1 MNDRRDIYAVI
12 NIGSS
17 SLAGLL
23 ATKSPEGRVEPI
35 SAYRIPSGSCVRQG
49 SIHNIEE
56 AAQRISSLLDALSK
70 DLPEEATITGVYV
83 GLECRSMRSEHY
95 DAFIDL
101 GTEGSVVTPEHL
113 LTLKDQ
119 VSDASYPGMTILSI
133 TEPRYSCDGKREPN
147 PRGVRCHRLEAQY
160 LLLIARQ
167 NIIINVRETI
177 EDRLGLRLLGILP
190 TPIAEATATMTME
203 EMALGCA
210 YVNIGGG
217 TTSITIYKERFPL
230 ALFVLPLGGNNITRD
245 LTQLSIPLLD
255 ADAERMKVEHGSM
268 NLSVSRTQEIVATSV
283 DGTSTKR
290 FSQLEVN
297 RYINARILEILS
309 NVVSIIHEA
318 GCSESIPKGFV
329 FAGGVT
335 KTDYF
340 YETLRKLSPEY
351 RKASLRRDIYE
362 EGSNT
367 DLLEHYI
374 TEIALAYQATEPSVI
389 YTLRPLDS
397 LLHEESSP
405 APAEPAPPVS
415 EPLAEEEAKTYT
427 YTTIGEVQAPSV
439 AEADEDDFED
449 DDDFEDEELP
459 HDERPKA
466 KKSWSIDT
474 LKKGLSSLFG
484 TNDSGDD
491 Y

>member
-1 MNDRRDIYAVI
+1 M
-12 NIGSS
+12 
-17 SLAGLL
+17 
-23 ATKSPEGRVEPI
+23 
-35 SAYRIPSGSCVRQG
+35 RQG

-56 AAQRISSLLDALSK
+56 AAQRISSLVDALSK

-101 GTEGSVVTPEHL
+101 GPEGSVVTPEHL

-119 VSDASYPGMTILSI
+119 VNDASYPGMTILSV
-133 TEPRYSCDGKREPN
+133 TEPRYLCDGKREPN
-147 PRGVRCHRLEAQY
+147 PRGVRCRRLEAQY
-160 LLLIARQ
+160 LLLVARQ

-190 TPIAEATATMTME
+190 TPIAEATATMTLE

-283 DGTSTKR
+283 DGSSTKR
-290 FSQLEVN
+290 FSQIEVN

-367 DLLEHYI
+367 ALLEHYI
-374 TEIALAYQATEPSVI
+374 TEIALAYQATEPSVT
-389 YTLRPLDS
+389 YTLRSLDS
-397 LLHEESSP
+397 LLQEEPTP
-405 APAEPAPPVS
+405 APVEPATSVS

-427 YTTIGEVQAPSV
+427 YTTIGEAQVAPI
-439 AEADEDDFED
+439 EEEEDDF
-449 DDDFEDEELP
+449 DEEEQEEP
-459 HDERPKA
+459 THEERSKH
-466 KKSWSIDT
+466 KRSWSFDSVM
-474 LKKGLSSLFG
+474 KGINSLFG
-484 TNDSGDD
+484 SNDSGDD

>member
-35 SAYRIPSGSCVRQG
+35 SAYRIPSGGCVRQG

-101 GTEGSVVTPEHL
+101 GPEGSVVTPEHL

-119 VSDASYPGMTILSI
+119 VNDASYPGMTILSV
-133 TEPRYSCDGKREPN
+133 TEPRYLCDGKREPN
-147 PRGVRCHRLEAQY
+147 PRGVRCRRLEAQY
-160 LLLIARQ
+160 LLLVARQ

-190 TPIAEATATMTME
+190 TPIAEATATMTLE

-283 DGTSTKR
+283 DGSSTKR
-290 FSQLEVN
+290 FSQIEVN

-362 EGSNT
+362 EGSST
-367 DLLEHYI
+367 ALLEHYI
-374 TEIALAYQATEPSVI
+374 TEIALAYQATEPSVT
-389 YTLRPLDS
+389 YTLRSLDS
-397 LLHEESSP
+397 LLQEEPTP
-405 APAEPAPPVS
+405 APVEPATSVS
-415 EPLAEEEAKTYT
+415 DPLAEEEAKTYT
-427 YTTIGEVQAPSV
+427 YTTIGEAQVAPI
-439 AEADEDDFED
+439 EEEEDDF
-449 DDDFEDEELP
+449 DEEEQEEP
-459 HDERPKA
+459 THEERSKH
-466 KKSWSIDT
+466 KRSWSFDSVM
-474 LKKGLSSLFG
+474 KGINSLFG
-484 TNDSGDD
+484 SNDSGDD

>member
-35 SAYRIPSGSCVRQG
+35 SAYRIPSGGCVRQG

-56 AAQRISSLLDALSK
+56 AAQRISSLVDALSK

-101 GTEGSVVTPEHL
+101 GPEGSVVTPEHL

-119 VSDASYPGMTILSI
+119 VNDASYPGMTILSV
-133 TEPRYSCDGKREPN
+133 TEPRYLCDGKREPN
-147 PRGVRCHRLEAQY
+147 PRGVRCRRLEAQY
-160 LLLIARQ
+160 LLLVARQ

-190 TPIAEATATMTME
+190 TPIAEATATMTLE

-283 DGTSTKR
+283 DGSSTKR
-290 FSQLEVN
+290 FSQIEVN

-367 DLLEHYI
+367 ALLEHYI
-374 TEIALAYQATEPSVI
+374 TEIALAYQATEPSVT
-389 YTLRPLDS
+389 YTLRSLDS
-397 LLHEESSP
+397 LLQEEPTP
-405 APAEPAPPVS
+405 APVEPATSVS

-427 YTTIGEVQAPSV
+427 YTTIGEAQVTPI
-439 AEADEDDFED
+439 EEDDEDDF
-449 DDDFEDEELP
+449 DEEEYEEP
-459 HDERPKA
+459 THEERSKH
-466 KKSWSIDT
+466 KRSWSFDSVM
-474 LKKGLSSLFG
+474 KGINSLFG
-484 TNDSGDD
+484 SNDSGDD

>member
-35 SAYRIPSGSCVRQG
+35 SAYRIPSGGCVRQG

-56 AAQRISSLLDALSK
+56 AAQRISSLVDALSK

-101 GTEGSVVTPEHL
+101 GPEGSVVTPEHL

-119 VSDASYPGMTILSI
+119 VNDASYPGMTILSV
-133 TEPRYSCDGKREPN
+133 TEPRYLCDGKREPN
-147 PRGVRCHRLEAQY
+147 PRGVRCRRLEAQY
-160 LLLIARQ
+160 LLLVARQ

-190 TPIAEATATMTME
+190 TPIAEATATMTLE

-283 DGTSTKR
+283 DGSSTKR
-290 FSQLEVN
+290 FSQIEVN

-367 DLLEHYI
+367 ALLEHYI
-374 TEIALAYQATEPSVI
+374 TEIALAYQATEPSVT
-389 YTLRPLDS
+389 YTLRSLDS
-397 LLHEESSP
+397 LLQEEPTP
-405 APAEPAPPVS
+405 APVEPATSVS

-427 YTTIGEVQAPSV
+427 YTTIGEAQVTPIE
-439 AEADEDDFED
+439 EADEDDF
-449 DDDFEDEELP
+449 DEEEYEEP
-459 HDERPKA
+459 THEERSKH
-466 KKSWSIDT
+466 KRSWSFDSVM
-474 LKKGLSSLFG
+474 KGINSLFG
-484 TNDSGDD
+484 SNDSGDD

>member
-35 SAYRIPSGSCVRQG
+35 SAYRIPSGGCVRQG

-56 AAQRISSLLDALSK
+56 AAQRISSLVDALSK

-101 GTEGSVVTPEHL
+101 GPEGSVVTPEHL

-119 VSDASYPGMTILSI
+119 VNDASYPGMTILSV
-133 TEPRYSCDGKREPN
+133 TEPRYLCDGKREPN

-160 LLLIARQ
+160 LLLVARQ

-190 TPIAEATATMTME
+190 TPIAEATATMTLE

-230 ALFVLPLGGNNITRD
+230 ALFALPLGGNNITRD

-283 DGTSTKR
+283 DGSSTKR
-290 FSQLEVN
+290 FSQIEVN

-367 DLLEHYI
+367 ALLEHYI
-374 TEIALAYQATEPSVI
+374 TEIALAYQATEPSVT

-397 LLHEESSP
+397 LLQEEPTP
-405 APAEPAPPVS
+405 APVEPATSVS

-427 YTTIGEVQAPSV
+427 YTTIGEAQVAPI
-439 AEADEDDFED
+439 EEDDEDDF
-449 DDDFEDEELP
+449 DEEEYEEP
-459 HDERPKA
+459 THEERSKH
-466 KKSWSIDT
+466 KRSWSFDSVM
-474 LKKGLSSLFG
+474 KGINSLFG
-484 TNDSGDD
+484 SNDSGDD

>member
-35 SAYRIPSGSCVRQG
+35 SAYRIPSGGCVRQG

-101 GTEGSVVTPEHL
+101 GPEGSVVTPEHL

-119 VSDASYPGMTILSI
+119 VNDASYPGMTILSV
-133 TEPRYSCDGKREPN
+133 TEPRYLCDGKREPN
-147 PRGVRCHRLEAQY
+147 PRGVRCRRLEAQY
-160 LLLIARQ
+160 LLLVARQ

-177 EDRLGLRLLGILP
+177 KDRLGLRLLGILP
-190 TPIAEATATMTME
+190 TPIAEATATMTLE

-283 DGTSTKR
+283 DGSSTKR
-290 FSQLEVN
+290 FSQIEVN

-367 DLLEHYI
+367 ALLEHYI
-374 TEIALAYQATEPSVI
+374 TEIALAYQATEPSVT
-389 YTLRPLDS
+389 YTLRSLDS
-397 LLHEESSP
+397 LLQEEPTP
-405 APAEPAPPVS
+405 APVEPATSVS

-427 YTTIGEVQAPSV
+427 YTTIGEAQVTPI
-439 AEADEDDFED
+439 EEDDEDDF
-449 DDDFEDEELP
+449 DEEEYEEP
-459 HDERPKA
+459 THEERSKH
-466 KKSWSIDT
+466 KRSWSFDSVM
-474 LKKGLSSLFG
+474 KGINSLFG
-484 TNDSGDD
+484 SNDSGDD

>member
-35 SAYRIPSGSCVRQG
+35 SAYRIPSGGCVRQG

-101 GTEGSVVTPEHL
+101 GPEGSVVTPEHL

-119 VSDASYPGMTILSI
+119 VNDASYPGMTILSV
-133 TEPRYSCDGKREPN
+133 TEPRYLCDGKREPN
-147 PRGVRCHRLEAQY
+147 PRGVRCRRLEAQY
-160 LLLIARQ
+160 LLLVARQ

-190 TPIAEATATMTME
+190 TPITEATATMTLE

-283 DGTSTKR
+283 DGSSTKR
-290 FSQLEVN
+290 FSQIEVN

-367 DLLEHYI
+367 ALLEHYI
-374 TEIALAYQATEPSVI
+374 TEIALAYQATEPSVT
-389 YTLRPLDS
+389 YTLRSLDS
-397 LLHEESSP
+397 LLQEEPTP
-405 APAEPAPPVS
+405 APVEPATSVS

-427 YTTIGEVQAPSV
+427 YTTIGEAQVAPI
-439 AEADEDDFED
+439 EEEEDDF
-449 DDDFEDEELP
+449 DEEEQEEP
-459 HDERPKA
+459 THEERSKH
-466 KKSWSIDT
+466 KRSWSFDSVM
-474 LKKGLSSLFG
+474 KGINSLFG
-484 TNDSGDD
+484 SNDSGDD

>member
-35 SAYRIPSGSCVRQG
+35 SAYRIPSGGCVRQG

-56 AAQRISSLLDALSK
+56 AAQRISSLVDALSK

-101 GTEGSVVTPEHL
+101 GPEGSVVTPEHL

-119 VSDASYPGMTILSI
+119 VNDASYPGMTILSV
-133 TEPRYSCDGKREPN
+133 TEPRYLCDGKREPN
-147 PRGVRCHRLEAQY
+147 PRGVRCRRLEAQY
-160 LLLIARQ
+160 LLLVARQ

-190 TPIAEATATMTME
+190 TPIAEATATMTLE

-283 DGTSTKR
+283 DGSSTKR
-290 FSQLEVN
+290 FSQIEVN

-367 DLLEHYI
+367 ALLEHYI
-374 TEIALAYQATEPSVI
+374 TEIALAYQATEPSVT

-397 LLHEESSP
+397 LLQEEPTP
-405 APAEPAPPVS
+405 APVEPATSVS

-427 YTTIGEVQAPSV
+427 YTTIGEAQVAPI
-439 AEADEDDFED
+439 EEEDDF
-449 DDDFEDEELP
+449 DEEEHEEP
-459 HDERPKA
+459 THEERSKH
-466 KKSWSIDT
+466 KRSWSFDSVM
-474 LKKGLSSLFG
+474 KGINSLFG
-484 TNDSGDD
+484 SNDSGDD

>member
-35 SAYRIPSGSCVRQG
+35 SAYRIPSGGCVRQG

-101 GTEGSVVTPEHL
+101 GPEGSVVTPEHL

-119 VSDASYPGMTILSI
+119 VNDASYPGMTILSV
-133 TEPRYSCDGKREPN
+133 TEPRYLCDGKREPN

-160 LLLIARQ
+160 LLLVARQ
-167 NIIINVRETI
+167 NIIINIRETI

-190 TPIAEATATMTME
+190 TPIAEATATMTLE

-283 DGTSTKR
+283 DGSSTKR
-290 FSQLEVN
+290 FSQIEVN

-367 DLLEHYI
+367 ALLEHYI
-374 TEIALAYQATEPSVI
+374 TEIALAYQATEPSVT
-389 YTLRPLDS
+389 YTLRSLDS
-397 LLHEESSP
+397 LLQEEPTP
-405 APAEPAPPVS
+405 APVEPATSVS

-427 YTTIGEVQAPSV
+427 YTTIGEAQVAPI
-439 AEADEDDFED
+439 EEDDEDDF
-449 DDDFEDEELP
+449 DEEEQEEP
-459 HDERPKA
+459 THEERSKH
-466 KKSWSIDT
+466 KRSWSFDSVM
-474 LKKGLSSLFG
+474 KGINSLFG
-484 TNDSGDD
+484 SNDSGDD

>member
-35 SAYRIPSGSCVRQG
+35 SAYRIPSGGCVRQG

-56 AAQRISSLLDALSK
+56 AAQRISSLVDALSK

-101 GTEGSVVTPEHL
+101 GPEGSVVTPEHL

-119 VSDASYPGMTILSI
+119 VNDASYPGMTILSV
-133 TEPRYSCDGKREPN
+133 TEPRYLCDGKREPN
-147 PRGVRCHRLEAQY
+147 PRGVRCRRLEAQY
-160 LLLIARQ
+160 LLLVARQ

-190 TPIAEATATMTME
+190 TPIAEATATMTLE

-283 DGTSTKR
+283 DGSSTKR
-290 FSQLEVN
+290 FSQIEVN

-367 DLLEHYI
+367 ALLEHYI
-374 TEIALAYQATEPSVI
+374 TEIALAYQATEPSVT

-397 LLHEESSP
+397 LLQEEPTP
-405 APAEPAPPVS
+405 APVEPATSVS

-427 YTTIGEVQAPSV
+427 YTTIGEAQVAPIE
-439 AEADEDDFED
+439 EADEDDF
-449 DDDFEDEELP
+449 DEEEYEEP
-459 HDERPKA
+459 THEERSKH
-466 KKSWSIDT
+466 KRSWSFDSVM
-474 LKKGLSSLFG
+474 KGINSLFG
-484 TNDSGDD
+484 SNDSGDD

>member
-35 SAYRIPSGSCVRQG
+35 SAYRIPSGGCVRQG

-101 GTEGSVVTPEHL
+101 GPEGSVVTPEHL

-119 VSDASYPGMTILSI
+119 VSDASYPGMTILSV
-133 TEPRYSCDGKREPN
+133 TEPRYLCDGKREPN
-147 PRGVRCHRLEAQY
+147 PRGVRCRRLEAQY
-160 LLLIARQ
+160 LLLVARQ

-190 TPIAEATATMTME
+190 TPIAEATATMTLE

-283 DGTSTKR
+283 DGSSTKR
-290 FSQLEVN
+290 FSQIEVN

-362 EGSNT
+362 EGSST
-367 DLLEHYI
+367 ALLEHYI
-374 TEIALAYQATEPSVI
+374 TEIALAYQATEPSVT
-389 YTLRPLDS
+389 YTLRSLDS
-397 LLHEESSP
+397 LLQEEPTP
-405 APAEPAPPVS
+405 APVEPATSVS

-427 YTTIGEVQAPSV
+427 YTTIGEAQVAPI
-439 AEADEDDFED
+439 EEEEDDF
-449 DDDFEDEELP
+449 DEEEYEEP
-459 HDERPKA
+459 THEERSKH
-466 KKSWSIDT
+466 KRSWSFDSVM
-474 LKKGLSSLFG
+474 KGINSLFG
-484 TNDSGDD
+484 SNDSGDD

>member
-35 SAYRIPSGSCVRQG
+35 SAYRIPSGGCVRQG

-101 GTEGSVVTPEHL
+101 GPEGSVVTPEHL

-119 VSDASYPGMTILSI
+119 VNDASYPGMTILSV
-133 TEPRYSCDGKREPN
+133 TEPRYLCDGKREPN
-147 PRGVRCHRLEAQY
+147 PRGVRCRRLEAQY
-160 LLLIARQ
+160 LLLVARQ

-190 TPIAEATATMTME
+190 TPIAEATATMTLE

-283 DGTSTKR
+283 DGSSTKR
-290 FSQLEVN
+290 FSQIEVN

-318 GCSESIPKGFV
+318 GCSEGFV

-367 DLLEHYI
+367 ALLEHYI
-374 TEIALAYQATEPSVI
+374 TEIALAYQATEPSVT

-397 LLHEESSP
+397 LLQEEPTP
-405 APAEPAPPVS
+405 APVEPATSVS

-427 YTTIGEVQAPSV
+427 YTTIGEAQVAPI
-439 AEADEDDFED
+439 EEDDEDDF
-449 DDDFEDEELP
+449 DEEEHEEP
-459 HDERPKA
+459 THEERSKH
-466 KKSWSIDT
+466 KRSWSFDSVM
-474 LKKGLSSLFG
+474 KGINSLFG
-484 TNDSGDD
+484 SNDSGDD

>member
-35 SAYRIPSGSCVRQG
+35 SAYRIPSGGCVRQG

-56 AAQRISSLLDALSK
+56 AAQRISSLVDALSK

-101 GTEGSVVTPEHL
+101 GPEGSVVTPEHL

-119 VSDASYPGMTILSI
+119 VNDASYPGMTILSV
-133 TEPRYSCDGKREPN
+133 TEPRYLCDGKREPN
-147 PRGVRCHRLEAQY
+147 PRGVRCRRLEAQY
-160 LLLIARQ
+160 LLLVARQ

-190 TPIAEATATMTME
+190 TPIAEATATMTLE

-283 DGTSTKR
+283 DGSSTKR
-290 FSQLEVN
+290 FSQIEVN

-367 DLLEHYI
+367 ALLEHYI
-374 TEIALAYQATEPSVI
+374 TEIALAYQATEPSVT

-397 LLHEESSP
+397 LLQEEPTP
-405 APAEPAPPVS
+405 APVEPATSVS

-427 YTTIGEVQAPSV
+427 YTTIGEAQVAPV
-439 AEADEDDFED
+439 EEEEDDF
-449 DDDFEDEELP
+449 DEEEQEEP
-459 HDERPKA
+459 THEERSKH
-466 KKSWSIDT
+466 KRSWSFDSVM
-474 LKKGLSSLFG
+474 KGINSLFG
-484 TNDSGDD
+484 SNDSGDD

>member
-35 SAYRIPSGSCVRQG
+35 SAYRIPSGGCVRQG

-101 GTEGSVVTPEHL
+101 GPEGSVVTPEHL

-119 VSDASYPGMTILSI
+119 VNDASYPGMTILSV
-133 TEPRYSCDGKREPN
+133 TEPRYLCDGKREPN
-147 PRGVRCHRLEAQY
+147 PRGVRCRRLEAQY
-160 LLLIARQ
+160 LLLVARQ

-190 TPIAEATATMTME
+190 TPIAEATATMTLE

-283 DGTSTKR
+283 DGSSTKR
-290 FSQLEVN
+290 FSQIEVN

-362 EGSNT
+362 EGSST
-367 DLLEHYI
+367 ALLEHYI
-374 TEIALAYQATEPSVI
+374 TEIALAYQATEPSVT

-397 LLHEESSP
+397 LLQEEPTP
-405 APAEPAPPVS
+405 APVEPATSVS

-427 YTTIGEVQAPSV
+427 YTTIGEAQVAPI
-439 AEADEDDFED
+439 EEEEDDF
-449 DDDFEDEELP
+449 DEEEQEEP
-459 HDERPKA
+459 THEERSKH
-466 KKSWSIDT
+466 KRSWSFDSVM
-474 LKKGLSSLFG
+474 KGINSLFG
-484 TNDSGDD
+484 SNDSGDD

>member
-35 SAYRIPSGSCVRQG
+35 SAYRIPSGGCVRQG

-101 GTEGSVVTPEHL
+101 GPEGSVVTPEHL

-119 VSDASYPGMTILSI
+119 VSDASYPGMTILSV
-133 TEPRYSCDGKREPN
+133 TEPRYLCDGKREPN
-147 PRGVRCHRLEAQY
+147 PRGVRCRRLEAQY
-160 LLLIARQ
+160 LLLVARQ

-190 TPIAEATATMTME
+190 TPIAEATATMTLE

-283 DGTSTKR
+283 DGSSTKR
-290 FSQLEVN
+290 FSQIEVN

-362 EGSNT
+362 EGSST
-367 DLLEHYI
+367 ALLEHYI
-374 TEIALAYQATEPSVI
+374 TEIALAYQATEPSVT
-389 YTLRPLDS
+389 YTLRSLDS
-397 LLHEESSP
+397 LLQEESTP
-405 APAEPAPPVS
+405 APVEPATSVS

-427 YTTIGEVQAPSV
+427 YTTIGEAQVTPI
-439 AEADEDDFED
+439 EEDDEDDF
-449 DDDFEDEELP
+449 DEEEYEEP
-459 HDERPKA
+459 THEERSKH
-466 KKSWSIDT
+466 KRSWSFDSVM
-474 LKKGLSSLFG
+474 KGINSLFG
-484 TNDSGDD
+484 SNDSGDD

>member
-35 SAYRIPSGSCVRQG
+35 SAYRIPSGGCVRQG

-101 GTEGSVVTPEHL
+101 GPEGSVVTPEHL

-119 VSDASYPGMTILSI
+119 VNDASYPGMTILSV
-133 TEPRYSCDGKREPN
+133 TEPRYLCDGKREPN
-147 PRGVRCHRLEAQY
+147 PRGVRCRRLEAQY
-160 LLLIARQ
+160 LLLVARQ

-190 TPIAEATATMTME
+190 TPIAEATATMTLE

-268 NLSVSRTQEIVATSV
+268 NLSVSRTQEIIATSV
-283 DGTSTKR
+283 DGSSTKR
-290 FSQLEVN
+290 FSQIEVN

-367 DLLEHYI
+367 ALLEHYI
-374 TEIALAYQATEPSVI
+374 TEIALAYQATEPSVT

-397 LLHEESSP
+397 LLQEEPTP
-405 APAEPAPPVS
+405 APVEPATSVS

-427 YTTIGEVQAPSV
+427 YTTIGEAQVTPIE
-439 AEADEDDFED
+439 EADEDDF
-449 DDDFEDEELP
+449 DEEEYEEP
-459 HDERPKA
+459 THEERSKH
-466 KKSWSIDT
+466 KRSWSFDSVM
-474 LKKGLSSLFG
+474 KGINSLFG
-484 TNDSGDD
+484 SNDSGDD

>member
-35 SAYRIPSGSCVRQG
+35 SAYRIPSGGCVRQG

-101 GTEGSVVTPEHL
+101 GPEGSVVTPEHL

-119 VSDASYPGMTILSI
+119 VNDASYPGMTILSV
-133 TEPRYSCDGKREPN
+133 TEPRYLCDGKREPN
-147 PRGVRCHRLEAQY
+147 PRGVRCRRLEAQY
-160 LLLIARQ
+160 LLLVARQ

-190 TPIAEATATMTME
+190 TPIAEATATMTLE

-283 DGTSTKR
+283 DGSSTKR
-290 FSQLEVN
+290 FSQIEVN

-362 EGSNT
+362 EGSST
-367 DLLEHYI
+367 ALLEHYI
-374 TEIALAYQATEPSVI
+374 TEIALAYQATEPSVT

-397 LLHEESSP
+397 LLQEEPTP
-405 APAEPAPPVS
+405 APVEPATSVS

-427 YTTIGEVQAPSV
+427 YTTIGEAQVTPIE
-439 AEADEDDFED
+439 EADEDDF
-449 DDDFEDEELP
+449 DEEEYEEP
-459 HDERPKA
+459 THEERSKH
-466 KKSWSIDT
+466 KRSWSFDSVM
-474 LKKGLSSLFG
+474 KGINSLFG
-484 TNDSGDD
+484 SNDSGDD

>member
-23 ATKSPEGRVEPI
+23 ASKSPEGRVEPI
-35 SAYRIPSGSCVRQG
+35 SAYRIPSGGCVRQG

-56 AAQRISSLLDALSK
+56 AAQRISSLVDALSK

-101 GTEGSVVTPEHL
+101 GPEGSVVTPEHL

-119 VSDASYPGMTILSI
+119 VNDASYPGMTILSV
-133 TEPRYSCDGKREPN
+133 TEPRYLCDGKREPN
-147 PRGVRCHRLEAQY
+147 PRGVRCRRLEAQY
-160 LLLIARQ
+160 LLLVARQ

-190 TPIAEATATMTME
+190 TPIAEATATMTLE

-283 DGTSTKR
+283 DGSSTKR
-290 FSQLEVN
+290 FSQIEVN

-367 DLLEHYI
+367 ALLEHYI
-374 TEIALAYQATEPSVI
+374 TEIALAYQATEPSVT
-389 YTLRPLDS
+389 YTLRSLDS
-397 LLHEESSP
+397 LLQEEPTP
-405 APAEPAPPVS
+405 APVEPATSVS

-427 YTTIGEVQAPSV
+427 YTTIGEAQVTPI
-439 AEADEDDFED
+439 EEDDEDDF
-449 DDDFEDEELP
+449 DEEEYEEP
-459 HDERPKA
+459 THEERSKH
-466 KKSWSIDT
+466 KRSWSFDSVM
-474 LKKGLSSLFG
+474 KGINSLFG
-484 TNDSGDD
+484 SNDSGDD

>member
-35 SAYRIPSGSCVRQG
+35 SAYRIPSGGCVRQG

-101 GTEGSVVTPEHL
+101 GPEGSVVTPEHL

-119 VSDASYPGMTILSI
+119 VNDASYPGMTILSV
-133 TEPRYSCDGKREPN
+133 TEPRYLCDGKREPN
-147 PRGVRCHRLEAQY
+147 PRGVRCRRLEAQY
-160 LLLIARQ
+160 LLLVARQ

-190 TPIAEATATMTME
+190 TPIAEATATMTLE

-283 DGTSTKR
+283 DGSSTKR
-290 FSQLEVN
+290 FSQIEVN

-362 EGSNT
+362 EGSST
-367 DLLEHYI
+367 ALLEHYI
-374 TEIALAYQATEPSVI
+374 TEIALAYQATEPSVT
-389 YTLRPLDS
+389 YTLRSLDS
-397 LLHEESSP
+397 LLQEEPTP
-405 APAEPAPPVS
+405 APVEPATSVS

-427 YTTIGEVQAPSV
+427 YTTIGEAQVAPV
-439 AEADEDDFED
+439 EEEEDDF
-449 DDDFEDEELP
+449 DEEEHEEP
-459 HDERPKA
+459 THEERSKH
-466 KKSWSIDT
+466 KRSWSFDSVM
-474 LKKGLSSLFG
+474 KGINSLFG
-484 TNDSGDD
+484 SNDSGDD

>member
-35 SAYRIPSGSCVRQG
+35 SAYRIPSGGCVRQG

-56 AAQRISSLLDALSK
+56 AAQRISSLIDALSK

-101 GTEGSVVTPEHL
+101 GPEGSVVTPEHL

-119 VSDASYPGMTILSI
+119 VNDASYPGMTILSV
-133 TEPRYSCDGKREPN
+133 TEPRYLCDGKREPN
-147 PRGVRCHRLEAQY
+147 PRGVRCRRLEAQY
-160 LLLIARQ
+160 LLLVARQ

-190 TPIAEATATMTME
+190 TPIAEATATMTLE

-283 DGTSTKR
+283 DGSSTKR
-290 FSQLEVN
+290 FSQIEVN

-367 DLLEHYI
+367 ALLEHYI
-374 TEIALAYQATEPSVI
+374 TEIALAYQATEPSVT
-389 YTLRPLDS
+389 YTLRSLDS
-397 LLHEESSP
+397 LLQEEPTP
-405 APAEPAPPVS
+405 APVEPATSVS

-427 YTTIGEVQAPSV
+427 YTTIGEAQVTPIE
-439 AEADEDDFED
+439 EADEDDF
-449 DDDFEDEELP
+449 DEEEYEEP
-459 HDERPKA
+459 THEERSKH
-466 KKSWSIDT
+466 KRSWSFDSVM
-474 LKKGLSSLFG
+474 KGINSLFG
-484 TNDSGDD
+484 SNDSGDD

>member
-35 SAYRIPSGSCVRQG
+35 SAYRIPSGGCVRQG

-101 GTEGSVVTPEHL
+101 GPEGSVVTPEHL

-119 VSDASYPGMTILSI
+119 VNDASYPGMTILSV
-133 TEPRYSCDGKREPN
+133 TEPRYLCDGKREPN

-160 LLLIARQ
+160 LLLVARQ

-190 TPIAEATATMTME
+190 TPIAEATATMTLE

-283 DGTSTKR
+283 DGSSTKR
-290 FSQLEVN
+290 FSQIEVN

-362 EGSNT
+362 EGSST
-367 DLLEHYI
+367 ALLEHYI
-374 TEIALAYQATEPSVI
+374 TEIALAYQATEPSVT

-397 LLHEESSP
+397 LLQEEPTP
-405 APAEPAPPVS
+405 APVEPATSVS

-427 YTTIGEVQAPSV
+427 YTTIGEAQVAPI
-439 AEADEDDFED
+439 EEDDEDDF
-449 DDDFEDEELP
+449 DEEEYEEP
-459 HDERPKA
+459 THEERSKH
-466 KKSWSIDT
+466 KRSWSFDSVM
-474 LKKGLSSLFG
+474 KGINSLFG
-484 TNDSGDD
+484 SNDSGDD

>member
-35 SAYRIPSGSCVRQG
+35 SAYRIPSGGCVRQG

-101 GTEGSVVTPEHL
+101 GPEGSVVTPEHL

-119 VSDASYPGMTILSI
+119 VSDASYPGMTILSV
-133 TEPRYSCDGKREPN
+133 TEPRYLCDGKREPN
-147 PRGVRCHRLEAQY
+147 PRGVRCRRLEAQY
-160 LLLIARQ
+160 LLLVARQ

-190 TPIAEATATMTME
+190 TPIAEATATMTLE

-217 TTSITIYKERFPL
+217 TTSITKYKERFPL
-230 ALFVLPLGGNNITRD
+230 ALFDLPLGGNNITRD

-283 DGTSTKR
+283 DGSSTKR
-290 FSQLEVN
+290 FSQIEVN

-362 EGSNT
+362 EGSST
-367 DLLEHYI
+367 ALLEHYI
-374 TEIALAYQATEPSVI
+374 TEIALAYQATEPSVT
-389 YTLRPLDS
+389 YTLRSLDS
-397 LLHEESSP
+397 LLQEEPTP
-405 APAEPAPPVS
+405 APVEPATSVS

-427 YTTIGEVQAPSV
+427 YTTIGEAQVTPI
-439 AEADEDDFED
+439 EEDDEDDF
-449 DDDFEDEELP
+449 DEEEQEEP
-459 HDERPKA
+459 THEERSKH
-466 KKSWSIDT
+466 KRSWSFDSVM
-474 LKKGLSSLFG
+474 KGINSLFG
-484 TNDSGDD
+484 SNDSGDD

>member
-35 SAYRIPSGSCVRQG
+35 SAYRIPSGGCVRQG

-56 AAQRISSLLDALSK
+56 AAQRISSLVDALSK

-101 GTEGSVVTPEHL
+101 GPEGSVVTPEHL

-119 VSDASYPGMTILSI
+119 VNDASYPGMTILSV
-133 TEPRYSCDGKREPN
+133 TEPRYLCDGKREPN
-147 PRGVRCHRLEAQY
+147 PRGVRCRRLEAQY
-160 LLLIARQ
+160 LLLVARQ

-190 TPIAEATATMTME
+190 TPIAEATATMTLE

-283 DGTSTKR
+283 DGSSTKR
-290 FSQLEVN
+290 FSQIEVN

-367 DLLEHYI
+367 ALLEHYI
-374 TEIALAYQATEPSVI
+374 TEIALAYQATEPSVT
-389 YTLRPLDS
+389 YTLRSLDS
-397 LLHEESSP
+397 LLQEEPTP
-405 APAEPAPPVS
+405 APVEPATSVS

-427 YTTIGEVQAPSV
+427 YTTIGEAQVTPI
-439 AEADEDDFED
+439 EEEEEDDF
-449 DDDFEDEELP
+449 DEEEYEEP
-459 HDERPKA
+459 THEERSKH
-466 KKSWSIDT
+466 KRSWSFDSVM
-474 LKKGLSSLFG
+474 KGINSLFG
-484 TNDSGDD
+484 SNDSGDD

>member
-35 SAYRIPSGSCVRQG
+35 SAYRIPSGGCVRQG

-101 GTEGSVVTPEHL
+101 GPEGSVVTPEHL

-119 VSDASYPGMTILSI
+119 VNDASYPGMTILSV
-133 TEPRYSCDGKREPN
+133 TEPRYLCDGKREPN
-147 PRGVRCHRLEAQY
+147 PRGVRCRRLEAQY
-160 LLLIARQ
+160 LLLVARQ

-190 TPIAEATATMTME
+190 TPIAEATATMTLE

-283 DGTSTKR
+283 DGSSTKR
-290 FSQLEVN
+290 FSQIEVN

-367 DLLEHYI
+367 ALLEHYI
-374 TEIALAYQATEPSVI
+374 TEIALAYQATEPSVT
-389 YTLRPLDS
+389 YTLRSLDS
-397 LLHEESSP
+397 LLQEEPTP
-405 APAEPAPPVS
+405 APVEPATSVS

-427 YTTIGEVQAPSV
+427 YTTIGEAQVAPV
-439 AEADEDDFED
+439 EEDEDDF
-449 DDDFEDEELP
+449 DEEEQEEP
-459 HDERPKA
+459 THEERSKH
-466 KKSWSIDT
+466 KRSWSFDSVM
-474 LKKGLSSLFG
+474 KGINSLFG
-484 TNDSGDD
+484 SNDSGDD

>member
-35 SAYRIPSGSCVRQG
+35 SAYRIPSGGCVRQG

-56 AAQRISSLLDALSK
+56 AAQRISSLVDALSK

-101 GTEGSVVTPEHL
+101 GPEGSVVTPEHL

-119 VSDASYPGMTILSI
+119 VNDASYPGMTILSV
-133 TEPRYSCDGKREPN
+133 TEPRYLCDGKREPN
-147 PRGVRCHRLEAQY
+147 PRGVRCRRLEAQY
-160 LLLIARQ
+160 LLLVARQ

-190 TPIAEATATMTME
+190 TPIAEATATMTLE

-283 DGTSTKR
+283 DGSSTKR
-290 FSQLEVN
+290 FSQIEVN

-367 DLLEHYI
+367 ALLEHYI
-374 TEIALAYQATEPSVI
+374 TEIALAYQATEPSVT
-389 YTLRPLDS
+389 YTLRSLDS
-397 LLHEESSP
+397 LLQEEPTP
-405 APAEPAPPVS
+405 APVEPATSVS

-427 YTTIGEVQAPSV
+427 YTTIGEAQVTPIE
-439 AEADEDDFED
+439 EADEDDF
-449 DDDFEDEELP
+449 DEEEQEEP
-459 HDERPKA
+459 THEERSKH
-466 KKSWSIDT
+466 KRSWSFDSVM
-474 LKKGLSSLFG
+474 KGINSLFG
-484 TNDSGDD
+484 SNDSGDD

>member
-35 SAYRIPSGSCVRQG
+35 SAYRIPSGGCVRQG

-101 GTEGSVVTPEHL
+101 GPEGSVVTPEHL

-119 VSDASYPGMTILSI
+119 VNDASYPGMTILSV
-133 TEPRYSCDGKREPN
+133 TEPRYLCDGKREPN
-147 PRGVRCHRLEAQY
+147 PRGVRCRRLEAQY
-160 LLLIARQ
+160 LLLVARQ

-190 TPIAEATATMTME
+190 TPIAEATATMTLE

-283 DGTSTKR
+283 DGSSTKR
-290 FSQLEVN
+290 FSQIEVN

-362 EGSNT
+362 EGSST
-367 DLLEHYI
+367 ALLEHYI
-374 TEIALAYQATEPSVI
+374 TEIALAYQATEPSVT

-397 LLHEESSP
+397 LLQEEPTP
-405 APAEPAPPVS
+405 APVEPATSLS

-427 YTTIGEVQAPSV
+427 YTTIGEAQVTPI
-439 AEADEDDFED
+439 EEEEEDDV
-449 DDDFEDEELP
+449 DEEEYEEP
-459 HDERPKA
+459 THEERSKH
-466 KKSWSIDT
+466 KRSWSFDSVM
-474 LKKGLSSLFG
+474 KGINSLFG
-484 TNDSGDD
+484 SNDSGDD

>member
-12 NIGSS
+12 NIGSI

-35 SAYRIPSGSCVRQG
+35 SAYRIPSGGCVRQG

-101 GTEGSVVTPEHL
+101 GPEGSVVTPEHL

-119 VSDASYPGMTILSI
+119 VNDASYPGMTILSV
-133 TEPRYSCDGKREPN
+133 TEPRYLCDGKREPN
-147 PRGVRCHRLEAQY
+147 PRGVRCRRLEAQY
-160 LLLIARQ
+160 LLLVARQ

-177 EDRLGLRLLGILP
+177 EDRLGLRILGILP
-190 TPIAEATATMTME
+190 TPIAEATATMTLE

-255 ADAERMKVEHGSM
+255 TDAERMKVEHGSM

-283 DGTSTKR
+283 DDTSTKR
-290 FSQLEVN
+290 FSQIEVN

-367 DLLEHYI
+367 ALLEHYI
-374 TEIALAYQATEPSVI
+374 TEIALAYQATEPSVT
-389 YTLRPLDS
+389 YTLRSLDS
-397 LLHEESSP
+397 LLQEEPTP
-405 APAEPAPPVS
+405 APVEPATSVS

-427 YTTIGEVQAPSV
+427 YTTIGEAQVTPIE
-439 AEADEDDFED
+439 EADEDDF
-449 DDDFEDEELP
+449 DEEEYEEP
-459 HDERPKA
+459 THEERSKH
-466 KKSWSIDT
+466 KRSWSFDSVM
-474 LKKGLSSLFG
+474 KGINSLFG
-484 TNDSGDD
+484 SNDSGDD

>member
-35 SAYRIPSGSCVRQG
+35 SAYRIPSGGCVRQG

-101 GTEGSVVTPEHL
+101 GPEGSVVTPEHL

-119 VSDASYPGMTILSI
+119 VNDASYPGMTILSV
-133 TEPRYSCDGKREPN
+133 TEPRYLCDGKREPN
-147 PRGVRCHRLEAQY
+147 PRGVRCRRLEAQY
-160 LLLIARQ
+160 LLLVARQ

-190 TPIAEATATMTME
+190 TPIAEATATMTLE

-283 DGTSTKR
+283 DGSSTKR
-290 FSQLEVN
+290 FSQIEVN

-367 DLLEHYI
+367 ALLEHYI
-374 TEIALAYQATEPSVI
+374 TEIALAYQATEPSVT
-389 YTLRPLDS
+389 YTLRSLDS
-397 LLHEESSP
+397 LLQEEPTP
-405 APAEPAPPVS
+405 APVEPATSVS

-427 YTTIGEVQAPSV
+427 YTTIGEAQVAPI
-439 AEADEDDFED
+439 EEEDDF
-449 DDDFEDEELP
+449 DEEEQEEP
-459 HDERPKA
+459 THEERSKH
-466 KKSWSIDT
+466 KRSWSFDSVM
-474 LKKGLSSLFG
+474 KGINSLFG
-484 TNDSGDD
+484 SNDSGDD